1 MFVHECFCKGSGKK
15 TDEEPTL
22 SLSTLFQFSEN
33 HQMSFQR
40 DCHSQSAGVS
50 PKSKKMAKN
59 VKTQFRMK
67 LLFTWCKRQTVKS
80 IIKRGNTTL
89 EKVFYGIPSYRA
101 FKTAELY
108 CLLSVVFSWKNFSLF
123 LLNFSEHLFLY
134 TPLLDAQC
142 ICRACSLIQPKQL
155 LNILAFKIN
164 FPSLSFVKM

>member
-1 MFVHECFCKGSGKK
+1 M
-15 TDEEPTL
+15 

-108 CLLSVVFSWKNFSLF
+108 CLLSEVFSWKNFSLF
-123 LLNFSEHLFLY
+123 LQNFSEHLFINWNCSFIRPCSMLNAFAELV
-134 TPLLDAQC
+134 PLFNQSSC
-142 ICRACSLIQPKQL
+142 WIFSHSKSTFL
-155 LNILAFKIN
+155 LCHL
-164 FPSLSFVKM
+164 

>member
-1 MFVHECFCKGSGKK
+1 MLLKRVWKK
-15 TDEEPTL
+15 ADEEPTL

-108 CLLSVVFSWKNFSLF
+108 CLLSEVFSLKNFSLF
-123 LLNFSEHLFLY
+123 LQNFSEHLF
-134 TPLLDAQC
+134 
-142 ICRACSLIQPKQL
+142 
-155 LNILAFKIN
+155 IN
-164 FPSLSFVKM
+164 